1 MARRTIKS
9 EAKRSIIA
17 GIQLVILGTLI
28 IMLAQT
34 CASALD
40 GSHAAHELT
49 PEQRAEVI
57 SRLDHSPLEREQH
70 IDLADNILAGKVER
84 NWRERK

>member
-70 IDLADNILAGKVER
+70 IDLADRILDKRVEG
-84 NWRERK
+84 NWRGK